1 MSRAGRSATRG
12 RIKALE
18 GVTYEIPEGAGEPC
32 RSIYGRRD
40 RERGSNR
47 ATGEGYREGL
57 RLGGDHTRAEGAGE
71 RVSNDDLLK
80 ALQEAGILQI
90 IPVGSYEEKGE
101 ENE

>member
-1 MSRAGRSATRG
+1 M
-12 RIKALE
+12 E
-18 GVTYEIPEGAGEPC
+18 GVTYEIREGAGEPC
-32 RSIYGRRD
+32 RSIYGGGD

-57 RLGGDHTRAEGAGE
+57 RLSGDHTRAEGAGE
-71 RVSNDDLLK
+71 RVSGDLLK

-101 ENE
+101 END